1 MNERSYLY
9 PKKKPVTGRLGR
21 VGDAAGAI
29 FRVLCSNVY
38 EEDASS
44 PPSPWTRN
52 YGTDAPASLLPVRI
66 PISRRRY

>member
-1 MNERSYLY
+1 MNERSYLH
-9 PKKKPVTGRLGR
+9 PKKKPVTRRLGR
-21 VGDAAGAI
+21 VGDAVEAI

-44 PPSPWTRN
+44 PPPPRTRN